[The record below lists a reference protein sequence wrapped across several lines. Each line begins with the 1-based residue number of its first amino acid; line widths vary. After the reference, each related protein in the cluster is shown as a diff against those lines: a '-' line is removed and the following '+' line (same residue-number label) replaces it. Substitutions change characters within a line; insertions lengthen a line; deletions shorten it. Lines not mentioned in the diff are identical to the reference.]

1 MDVMKKFITAL
12 SLTLLIATASAQ
24 TSTQINDFKSA
35 NSTDKKRP
43 IIIILCMPF
52 PACEEN

>member
-1 MDVMKKFITAL
+1 MKKFITAL

>member
-12 SLTLLIATASAQ
+12 SLTLLIGTVSAQ

-35 NSTDKKRP
+35 NSTDKKGP